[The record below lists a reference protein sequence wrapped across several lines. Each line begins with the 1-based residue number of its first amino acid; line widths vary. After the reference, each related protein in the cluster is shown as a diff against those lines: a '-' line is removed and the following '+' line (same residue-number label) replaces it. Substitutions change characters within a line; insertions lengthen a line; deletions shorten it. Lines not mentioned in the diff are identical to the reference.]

1 VSLGVI
7 LRDILRVSLRD
18 ILSVSLRVTLSDI
31 LREAKDRCRAKAV
44 KLPRGR
50 AILQSPDASRRL
62 PQDDSASD

>member
-1 VSLGVI
+1 LGVI
-7 LRDILRVSLRD
+7 LRD

-31 LREAKDRCRAKAV
+31 LRVILSEAKDRCRAKAV

-62 PQDDSASD
+62 PQDDSPSD